1 MNMADLIKDF
11 NIDTAQIGN
20 NDCPCGRKH
29 TANVKEIIIQQGA
42 LNRVPSIIKKY
53 GGSNVF
59 IIADKNTYNAA
70 GQLVCEYM
78 KHENLRF
85 SLFVFDNEH
94 LEPDEWAV
102 GQAVM
107 HYDSECDFI
116 LGIGSGTINDIGKI
130 VAHTTGLPYMIV
142 GTAPSMDGYASSTSS
157 VVRDGIKISLN
168 SVCPTVIV
176 ADLDVMCQAP
186 TILLQAGIGDM
197 LAKYISICEWSISHV
212 ITGEYYCEEV
222 ASIVRKATKKCAC
235 IENLSDIGPENVRP
249 LIEGLIIAGIAM
261 SFAGLSRPASGM
273 EHYFS
278 HIWDMRGLEF
288 NTPSTLHG
296 IQCGVATPLCL
307 RIYKFITG
315 IVPDRKKAID
325 FVNSFSVEDW
335 NKFLTQF
342 LGKSAKTLIALEK
355 KEGKYDTQLHKKR
368 IEVIINCW
376 DEIIKIISE
385 ELPDLEKLKQ
395 YMIKVGIP
403 TKPMELGHSND
414 EVQDT
419 FLVTKDIRDKYIGSR
434 LLWDLGLIEEA
445 KEAFKC
451 D

>member
-288 NTPSTLHG
+288 NTPNISFESFVKTSSASLNVG
-296 IQCGVATPLCL
+296 TFCPLNFSLNHLPASNCL
-307 RIYKFITG
+307 ISFKVLSLKCPSPSVVLETFPSCMITG
-315 IVPDRKKAID
+315 ILSFDNHTS
-325 FVNSFSVEDW
+325 NSIASTPSSIAASYEIRVFSGY
-335 NKFLTQF
+335 FAQYPRCPST
-342 LGKSAKTLIALEK
+342 
-355 KEGKYDTQLHKKR
+355 
-368 IEVIINCW
+368 IIFFMLNPH
-376 DEIIKIISE
+376 
-385 ELPDLEKLKQ
+385 LN
-395 YMIKVGIP
+395 Y
-403 TKPMELGHSND
+403 
-414 EVQDT
+414 
-419 FLVTKDIRDKYIGSR
+419 F
-434 LLWDLGLIEEA
+434 
-445 KEAFKC
+445 
-451 D
+451 